1 MKISKILILT
11 AAMLSGAA
19 FAQNGAFIY
28 DQPVMNNTTFNN
40 ARSVNPRGDVV
51 LVDENPGAKTIVLSY
66 KDGTVDNWTYGTSAD
81 YNTVLDR
88 FQTGARSQGNDF
100 YYTNTYGSNAH
111 RRIPYTAVRKVTCAV
126 TQPGG
131 GDFYTA
137 TITLTNGATVV
148 SNGFS
153 INYCAYF
160 N

>member
-1 MKISKILILT
+1 MKSTKILIL
-11 AAMLSGAA
+11 AAALLSGAA

-51 LVDENPGAKTIVLSY
+51 LVDENPSAKTITITY

-81 YNTVLDR
+81 YWTVLDR
-88 FQTGARSQGNDF
+88 FVTGTRSQGNDF
-100 YYTNTYGSNAH
+100 YYTNVNGSNAH

-126 TQPGG
+126 TQPVG

-137 TITLTNGATVV
+137 TITLTNGSIVV

-153 INYCAYF
+153 MTYCANF